1 MKKRLMS
8 VVLALAMVISLV
20 PTTAFAANEPEKETI
35 NYVSLGDS
43 TTNGYGLSG
52 YEFDKEDSDFKE
64 WVAKITNGYPMYSG
78 ESTYENP
85 NGLLMETPGAYPALF
100 RDYLADKTGKDVNL
114 IQLATSAM
122 RADDVLTLLTWGTE
136 DQYLLDE
143 YSGNKDNSKYVI
155 HNYSDVG
162 AELPFEWKYRINEGD
177 NEYGFNSAEM
187 DSMGELY
194 QKSVEAADVISIN
207 LGSNNF
213 SIYLWGCLGP
223 AIMGMLGMGDGSASY
238 DPMLK
243 ELLSTVDDG
252 LATEGMIIYEDVKAT
267 LMEKLADYI
276 PKGSENSLEELCSN
290 LADYATYTFVSY
302 CVTYTR
308 ILERIN
314 ELNSDADIILLPMV
328 NFMKGFSVDIGE
340 GELVDMSDLI
350 GYMLDAANY
359 YVAGMASVKDG
370 MDYISNDVFY
380 ADHGGDVGM
389 LMAELPVLAEK
400 DFEGASVLR
409 DRMISDM
416 AEWMGLFS
424 GNSIDL
430 SGVNLNTIAAFPNNY
445 SWETGLY
452 LGLEK
457 AIVAISQE
465 PAVDIELF
473 MSLMAKDPETGKSV
487 FMTNM
492 AEVFGTV
499 NTKITALMQSGRTG
513 DIPEEVET
521 ILMANPTSKGMLYV
535 MAYFMIADGVVCHPS
550 ESGYETMYEAMVD
563 AYETKHTA
571 ADQTKENLIEA
582 AGILADLVAEYYD
595 EAYAYAY
602 AKADEAGYIDATVA
616 GIDNVIE
623 ALKNI
628 DLSETEMTDEFKAE
642 LMGEIE
648 EIIETLVEAK
658 ELIEK
663 ADKLDEE
670 TLKELMDT
678 LNEGGEAIENLLNLL
693 KQAGDDVTEL
703 VIVPALEKAYD
714 ELVNVIIPEALENL
728 GAAVEEAIEWL
739 KEQAEAAYE
748 AFVDAAYE
756 AVKEYAPKVA
766 DAIYDYLYNN
776 PEEVI
781 AFVREYG
788 DDFVN
793 FIAQYDEEIL
803 AVLGYIAYT
812 YGDDIVNFVIENH
825 EEILDTMIAWYEV
838 HGENT
843 WALIDV
849 YLEALGVYDAAED
862 LKEDLEDK
870 LNDAAGDIMD
880 AVEDAIAELEAEI
893 EKLEGIVE
901 DLKAELEDLKA
912 ELENAAEDAKAEI
925 EAAIEEI
932 EKAIEEI
939 EAVIETLKEKLEELY
954 QIAEDICNATQ
965 DVIDALLQANED
977 VEAALKALQEALEDL
992 ADAVEAAE
1000 KFLSELND
1008 AVASVVGTIAD
1019 IIERIAEI
1027 STECGEAVA
1036 EIVETV
1042 IYILENAEEI
1052 VAGIQDAIEEAA
1064 ELVAEL
1070 VENFK
1075 EALFNATHALVY
1087 GCAVD
1092 SYVALG
1098 GAAVAEGTYVTALG
1112 EELGVEP
1119 TNLGDASVNF
1129 TTLVDYVTENAAAI
1143 YGADV
1148 ITYQMEA
1155 TAFITTFAD
1164 ALMDDLSLDMYW
1176 DEDVQVYV
1184 DKIEEALMA
1193 KLAEEYD
1200 EQTLEIA
1207 APIAKKLVYAMV
1219 AYAVETVEALET
1231 INAINP
1237 EATVLVVGMYNPLAD
1252 LTVVMDGEEIAIG
1265 EMAEYVIDATDLY
1278 YLVYAVAS
1286 GNVKFVDACD
1296 TAVSGVVSEINVDE
1310 IEAAIAAIM
1319 EMIANAKGWEDMQK
1333 VQAAIEALTA
1343 ELYGMYDGI
1352 VTAEGSQEDI
1362 YDNIMDVLT
1371 VEAHKWAL
1379 KGVTAPTCTED
1390 GYTTYECE
1398 LCGETKAED
1407 VMDAIGHA
1415 WGAWTDN
1422 GNGTHSRVC
1431 ANGASHVETE
1441 AHYDDNKDG
1450 ICDRLCGYKYTFN
1463 NDDKNPSSPSR
1474 DWHCP
1479 TCKSDTCHSK
1489 AFSDLDLDA
1498 WYHKYTDYVLCK
1510 GMMKGMGGDIFAP
1523 NAETTRAMLTTILYR
1538 MAGSPAVSG
1547 EMPFA
1552 DVAADQWY
1560 SDAILWAAENDIVL
1574 GYGDGNFGPMDTI
1587 TREQIAALFFRF
1599 AELKGMN
1606 VNKSVELSP
1615 AYDDASD
1622 VGAWAVDYVEWA
1634 VATGLMQGRSTHML
1648 APAAGTT
1655 RAEVATLL
1663 ERWCEEIAD

>member
-1 MKKRLMS
+1 MS
-8 VVLALAMVISLV
+8 PAFKEELAKEVAAAQAVLDEIVDLLEEDGLSTVEDVATAVEGLVPELDDCLTHIVHMLQTAGYDTAAGLAYKWETEWKDQVIAALTTLAEETAAYLEEVLAEA
-20 PTTAFAANEPEKETI
+20 
-35 NYVSLGDS
+35 
-43 TTNGYGLSG
+43 
-52 YEFDKEDSDFKE
+52 YE
-64 WVAKITNGYPMYSG
+64 
-78 ESTYENP
+78 
-85 NGLLMETPGAYPALF
+85 AL
-100 RDYLADKTGKDVNL
+100 
-114 IQLATSAM
+114 
-122 RADDVLTLLTWGTE
+122 
-136 DQYLLDE
+136 
-143 YSGNKDNSKYVI
+143 
-155 HNYSDVG
+155 
-162 AELPFEWKYRINEGD
+162 
-177 NEYGFNSAEM
+177 
-187 DSMGELY
+187 
-194 QKSVEAADVISIN
+194 VEAAV
-207 LGSNNF
+207 
-213 SIYLWGCLGP
+213 
-223 AIMGMLGMGDGSASY
+223 
-238 DPMLK
+238 
-243 ELLSTVDDG
+243 
-252 LATEGMIIYEDVKAT
+252 
-267 LMEKLADYI
+267 
-276 PKGSENSLEELCSN
+276 
-290 LADYATYTFVSY
+290 
-302 CVTYTR
+302 
-308 ILERIN
+308 
-314 ELNSDADIILLPMV
+314 
-328 NFMKGFSVDIGE
+328 
-340 GELVDMSDLI
+340 
-350 GYMLDAANY
+350 
-359 YVAGMASVKDG
+359 
-370 MDYISNDVFY
+370 
-380 ADHGGDVGM
+380 
-389 LMAELPVLAEK
+389 
-400 DFEGASVLR
+400 
-409 DRMISDM
+409 
-416 AEWMGLFS
+416 
-424 GNSIDL
+424 
-430 SGVNLNTIAAFPNNY
+430 
-445 SWETGLY
+445 
-452 LGLEK
+452 
-457 AIVAISQE
+457 
-465 PAVDIELF
+465 
-473 MSLMAKDPETGKSV
+473 
-487 FMTNM
+487 
-492 AEVFGTV
+492 
-499 NTKITALMQSGRTG
+499 
-513 DIPEEVET
+513 
-521 ILMANPTSKGMLYV
+521 
-535 MAYFMIADGVVCHPS
+535 
-550 ESGYETMYEAMVD
+550 
-563 AYETKHTA
+563 
-571 ADQTKENLIEA
+571 EA
-582 AGILADLVAEYYD
+582 AKKYG
-595 EAYAYAY
+595 
-602 AKADEAGYIDATVA
+602 
-616 GIDNVIE
+616 
-623 ALKNI
+623 
-628 DLSETEMTDEFKAE
+628 
-642 LMGEIE
+642 
-648 EIIETLVEAK
+648 
-658 ELIEK
+658 
-663 ADKLDEE
+663 
-670 TLKELMDT
+670 
-678 LNEGGEAIENLLNLL
+678 
-693 KQAGDDVTEL
+693 
-703 VIVPALEKAYD
+703 
-714 ELVNVIIPEALENL
+714 PE
-728 GAAVEEAIEWL
+728 
-739 KEQAEAAYE
+739 
-748 AFVDAAYE
+748 
-756 AVKEYAPKVA
+756 VA

-781 AFVREYG
+781 GFFKEYG
-788 DDFVN
+788 DEMVD
-793 FIAQYDEEIL
+793 FIAEYGDEAL
-803 AVLGYIAYT
+803 AVLGYIAVN
-812 YGDDIVNFVIENH
+812 YGDEIVNFVIENH

-862 LKEDLEDK
+862 RKEDLEDK

-893 EKLEGIVE
+893 EKLEGILE

-954 QIAEDICNATQ
+954 QIAEDIYNATQ

-1390 GYTTYECE
+1390 GYTPYECE
-1398 LCGETKAED
+1398 LCGETKVEAG
-1407 VMDAIGHA
+1407 DAGIGHA
-1415 WGAWTDN
+1415 WGEWTDN
-1422 GNGTHSRVC
+1422 GDGTHSRIC
-1431 ANGASHVETE
+1431 ANDASHVENK
-1441 AHYDDNKDG
+1441 AHDFTDG
-1450 ICDRLCGYKYTFN
+1450 DCVCGAKKPAE
-1463 NDDKNPSSPSR
+1463 DKPTGGGGGSSR

-1479 TCKSDTCHSK
+1479 TCKSNTCHSK

-1498 WYHKYTDYVLCK
+1498 WYHEYTDYVLCK
-1510 GMMKGMGGDIFAP
+1510 GLMNGMGGDIFAP
-1523 NAETTRAMLTTILYR
+1523 NGETSRAMLTTILYR
-1538 MAGSPAVSG
+1538 MAGSPAVTG

-1552 DVAADQWY
+1552 DVAAGQWY
-1560 SDAILWAAENDIVL
+1560 SDAILWAAQNDVVL
-1574 GYGDGNFGPMDTI
+1574 GYVDGNFGPMDTI
-1587 TREQIAALFFRF
+1587 TREQIAAMFFRF
-1599 AELKGMN
+1599 AELKGMDTS
-1606 VNKSVELSP
+1606 KAADLAS
-1615 AYDDASD
+1615 YKDAAT
-1622 VGAWAVDYVEWA
+1622 VGAWATDYVEWA
-1634 VATGLMQGRSTHML
+1634 VSVGLMKGRAADTL

-1655 RAEVATLL
+1655 RAETAALL